1 MSDIIS
7 EVKKGSTHPLTHK
20 NRTTLSSNR
29 ELQLAEDF
37 VNGTDCNLF
46 LTGKAGT
53 GKTTFL
59 HNLRKN
65 TAKRMIITAPTGVAA
80 INAGGV
86 TLHSFFQ
93 LPFGPFVPGSEAYER
108 SKQRQFRFSKEK
120 KQIIKSLDLLVID
133 EISMVRSDLLDA
145 VDAVLR
151 RLRRNNSPFGG
162 VQLLMI
168 GDLYQLSP
176 VARPEERQI
185 LQQHYESIYFFSSHA
200 LDHNK
205 LFTIE
210 LKHIYRQSDV
220 KFIELLNK
228 VRDNNLDSAAVKDFN
243 KRFAANLSSYENQD
257 YITLT
262 THNRNADFINRT
274 RLSALSGK
282 EYIFEAS
289 ISGEFPEHIFP
300 TGEYLVLK
308 KDAQVMFVRNDSSSD
323 KLYYNG
329 KIGRI
334 NKISD
339 DNISVV
345 CPGESEEIVVEPIT
359 WENIK
364 YTMDNDK
371 KEIKEETIGKFK
383 QYPLKLAWAITIH
396 KSQGLT
402 FEKAIIDIEAAFT
415 HGQIY
420 VALSRCKTLDGI
432 VLCSPM
438 SSAGLATDEAVRT
451 FSKKAEQNPPSLKQL
466 ENAKISYQQNLLL
479 ECYNFQ
485 TVQSRLSYFLRLL
498 SLNSRIIHISGV
510 SGLDEISEMGRN
522 AEKDIFAISEKFRMQ
537 LRKIFE
543 NQNLPQSDALV
554 LERISKASK
563 WFQDKFELIF
573 EKPMQ
578 NIHIETDNREIRKK
592 INNVL
597 NNLKQDICVKTA
609 GIKSCE
615 NGFSPSS
622 YLRAVSSAEIEFTPE
637 KIRKSQ
643 VPSFTKS
650 DIEHPELFKIL
661 SEWRYKKAQ
670 DENIAVFQVLHQRV
684 LIQIVVCLPDNTADL
699 RRISGVGKKTIARYG
714 AELVEIVSSYRK
726 KHGIKEVALPSSEK
740 MQKKGLNKNA
750 ENNAR
755 EKQGENTE
763 GESRTDEKIDEK
775 SDSKKKK
782 ILRSGTKYISF
793 DMFNKGMTIEEIA
806 NERGFVNS
814 TIEGHLTSFV
824 KTGELNINRL
834 LSPEKQKTIKDA
846 LEKEHNNSLTA
857 VKHILG
863 DNFSYGEIKFIIA
876 FQEYDKSINEQNP
889 YPSAAI

>member
-7 EVKKGSTHPLTHK
+7 EVKKASPHPSAVT
-20 NRTTLSSNR
+20 SNR
-29 ELQLAEDF
+29 ELQLAGDF
-37 VNGTDCNLF
+37 VKSTDCNLF

-59 HNLRKN
+59 HNLRNN

-108 SKQRQFRFSKEK
+108 SEQRQFRFSKEK

-133 EISMVRSDLLDA
+133 EISMVRADLLDA

-176 VARPEERQI
+176 VARPEEWQI
-185 LQQHYESIYFFSSHA
+185 LQQHYDSIYFFSSHA

-220 KFIELLNK
+220 KFIKLLNK
-228 VRDNNLDSAAVKDFN
+228 VRDNSLNSAAVKDFN
-243 KRFAANLSSYENQD
+243 KRVAADLSSYED
-257 YITLT
+257 HGYITLT
-262 THNRNADFINRT
+262 THNRNADFINIT

-300 TGEYLVLK
+300 TGKYLVLK

-345 CPGESEEIVVEPIT
+345 CPGESEEIVVEPIS

-364 YTMDNDK
+364 YTMDQEK
-371 KEIKEETIGKFK
+371 KEIKEETIGKFR

-420 VALSRCKTLDGI
+420 VALSRCKTLDGM
-432 VLCSPM
+432 VLSSPM
-438 SSAGLATDEAVRT
+438 SSAGLKTDEAVKV
-451 FSKKAEQNPPSLKQL
+451 FSEKAGQNPPSMEQL

-479 ECYNFQ
+479 ECYNFES
-485 TVQSRLSYFLRLL
+485 VRNRLSYFLRLL
-498 SLNSRIIHISGV
+498 SLNARVIHV
-510 SGLDEISEMGRN
+510 SGLSEADDISELGKT
-522 AEKDIFAISEKFRMQ
+522 AGKDIFAVSEKFRWQ
-537 LRKIFE
+537 LRTIFE
-543 NQNLPQSDALV
+543 KGNLPQSDALV

-563 WFQDKFELIF
+563 WFKEKFTLIF
-573 EKPMQ
+573 EKTMQ
-578 NIHIETDNREIRKK
+578 NIHIETDNKEIRKK

-622 YLRAVSSAEIEFTPE
+622 YLRAVSSAEIDFTPE
-637 KIRKSQ
+637 KIKKSQ

-661 SEWRYKKAQ
+661 SEWRYNKAKE
-670 DENIAVFQVLHQRV
+670 ENIAVFQILHQRV
-684 LIQIVVCLPDNTADL
+684 LIQIVVCLPDNTSDL
-699 RRISGVGKKTIARYG
+699 RKISGVGRKTIARYG
-714 AELVEIVSSYRK
+714 AELVKIVSSYRK
-726 KHGIKEVALPSSEK
+726 KHEIKEVALPSSKK
-740 MQKKGLNKNA
+740 MQTKGK
-750 ENNAR
+750 
-755 EKQGENTE
+755 
-763 GESRTDEKIDEK
+763 
-775 SDSKKKK
+775 
-782 ILRSGTKYISF
+782 
-793 DMFNKGMTIEEIA
+793 
-806 NERGFVNS
+806 
-814 TIEGHLTSFV
+814 
-824 KTGELNINRL
+824 
-834 LSPEKQKTIKDA
+834 
-846 LEKEHNNSLTA
+846 
-857 VKHILG
+857 
-863 DNFSYGEIKFIIA
+863 EIKPPVI
-876 FQEYDKSINEQNP
+876 P
-889 YPSAAI
+889 

>member
-1 MSDIIS
+1 MSGTIS
-7 EVKKGSTHPLTHK
+7 KVKNNSTHPFTLT
-20 NRTTLSSNR
+20 SNR
-29 ELQLAEDF
+29 ELQLAGDF
-37 VNGTDCNLF
+37 VNSTDCNLF

-59 HNLRKN
+59 HNLKKN

-108 SKQRQFRFSKEK
+108 SKQHQFRFSKEK

-151 RLRRNNSPFGG
+151 RLRRNNLPFGG

-176 VARPEERQI
+176 VVRPEEWQI

-210 LKHIYRQSDV
+210 LKHIFRQSDV

-228 VRDNNLDSAAVKDFN
+228 VRDNSLDSDAVKDFN
-243 KRFAANLSSYENQD
+243 RRYTPDLSSYENQG

-274 RLSALSGK
+274 RLSGLSGK
-282 EYIFEAS
+282 EFIFQAS
-289 ISGEFPEHIFP
+289 ISGEFPGHIFP
-300 TGEYLVLK
+300 TEEYLVLK
-308 KDAQVMFVRNDSSSD
+308 KDAQVMFVRNDSSPD

-339 DNISVV
+339 ESISVI
-345 CPGESEEIVVEPIT
+345 CPGESEEIVVEPIS

-364 YTMDNDK
+364 YTMDQEK
-371 KEIKEETIGKFK
+371 KEIKEETIGKFR

-402 FEKAIIDIEAAFT
+402 FERAIIDIEAAFT
-415 HGQIY
+415 HGQVY
-420 VALSRCKTLDGI
+420 VALSRCKTLDGM
-432 VLCSPM
+432 VLSSPM
-438 SSAGLATDEAVRT
+438 SSAGIETDEAVRI
-451 FSKKAEQNPPSLKQL
+451 FSKKAEKNPPSHKQL

-485 TVQSRLSYFLRLL
+485 TIRSRLSYFLRLV
-498 SLNSRIIHISGV
+498 SSNSRVIHISGL
-510 SGLDEISEMGRN
+510 SGPDEISEMQQN
-522 AEKDIFAISEKFRMQ
+522 ADKDIFVISEKFRMQ
-537 LRKIFE
+537 LRTIFE
-543 NQNLPQSDALV
+543 KKKLPQSDALV
-554 LERISKASK
+554 LERIGKASK
-563 WFQDKFELIF
+563 WFQDKFALIL
-573 EKPMQ
+573 EKPIQ
-578 NIHIETDNREIRKK
+578 KIHIETDNSELRKK

-597 NNLKQDICVKTA
+597 NNLKQDICVKIA

-615 NGFSPSS
+615 NGFSPSN
-622 YLRAVSSAEIEFTPE
+622 YLRAVSSAEIEFKPE
-637 KIRKSQ
+637 KIKKSQ

-650 DIEHPELFKIL
+650 DIEHPELFKLL
-661 SEWRYKKAQ
+661 SEWRYNKAK
-670 DENIAVFQVLHQRV
+670 DEDIAAFQVLYQRI
-684 LIQIVVCLPDNTADL
+684 LIQIVVCLPDNIADL
-699 RRISGVGKKTIARYG
+699 KKISGVGKKTITKYG
-714 AELVEIVSSYRK
+714 AEIVEIVSSYRK

-740 MQKKGLNKNA
+740 MQ
-750 ENNAR
+750 
-755 EKQGENTE
+755 EKGENIE
-763 GESRTDEKIDEK
+763 DKNRTNEK
-775 SDSKKKK
+775 SDYKKKK
-782 ILRSGTKYISF
+782 ISRTGTKYVSF
-793 DMFNKGMTIEEIA
+793 DMFNKKMTIEEIA
-806 NERGFVNS
+806 KERGLVNS
-814 TIEGHLTSFV
+814 TIEGHLAYFV
-824 KTGELNINRL
+824 KTGELDINRL
-834 LSPEKQKTIKDA
+834 LSSEKQKTIKKE

-857 VKHILG
+857 VKQKLG
-863 DNFSYGEIKFIIA
+863 EKFSYGEIKFMIA
-876 FQEYDKSINEQNP
+876 YQEYDKSINKKV
-889 YPSAAI
+889 

>member
-1 MSDIIS
+1 MSDPIS
-7 EVKKGSTHPLTHK
+7 EVKKASTHPPTNK
-20 NRTTLSSNR
+20 SRSTLASNR
-29 ELQLAEDF
+29 ELQLAGDF
-37 VNGTDCNLF
+37 INGTDCNLF

-59 HNLRKN
+59 HNLKNN

-108 SKQRQFRFSKEK
+108 SEQRQFRFSKEK
-120 KQIIKSLDLLVID
+120 KQIIKSLDMLVID

-151 RLRRNNSPFGG
+151 RLRRNNLPFGG

-176 VARPEERQI
+176 VARPEELQI

-210 LKHIYRQSDV
+210 LKHIFRQSDV

-228 VRDNNLDSAAVKDFN
+228 VRDNSLDGAAVKDFN
-243 KRFAANLSSYENQD
+243 RRYASDLSSYENQG

-262 THNRNADFINRT
+262 THNKNADFINRT
-274 RLSALSGK
+274 RLSALTGK
-282 EYIFEAS
+282 EFIFHAA

-308 KDAQVMFVRNDSSSD
+308 KDAQVMFVRNDASPD

-339 DNISVV
+339 DNISVI
-345 CPGESEEIVVEPIT
+345 CPGESEEIVVEPIS

-364 YTMDNDK
+364 YTMDQEK
-371 KEIKEETIGKFK
+371 KEIKEETIGKFR

-415 HGQIY
+415 HGQVY
-420 VALSRCKTLDGI
+420 VALSRCKTLDGM
-432 VLCSPM
+432 VLSSPM
-438 SSAGLATDEAVRT
+438 SSAGIETDEAVRI
-451 FSKKAEQNPPSLKQL
+451 FSKKAEKNPPSLEQL
-466 ENAKISYQQNLLL
+466 ENEKISYQQNLLL

-485 TVQSRLSYFLRLL
+485 TVRNRLSYFLRIV
-498 SLNSRIIHISGV
+498 SSNARVIHISGL
-510 SGLDEISEMGRN
+510 SGPDEIREIKQN
-522 AEKDIFAISEKFRMQ
+522 AEKDIFVISEKFMWQ
-537 LRKIFE
+537 LRTIFE
-543 NQNLPQSDALV
+543 KKNLPQTDALV

-563 WFQDKFELIF
+563 WFQEKFALIF

-578 NIHIETDNREIRKK
+578 KIHIETDNREIKKK

-597 NNLKQDICVKTA
+597 NNLKQDICVKLA

-615 NGFSPSS
+615 NGFSPSN
-622 YLRAVSSAEIEFTPE
+622 YLRAVSSAEIEFKPE
-637 KIRKSQ
+637 KLKKSQ

-661 SEWRYKKAQ
+661 SEWRYNKAKE
-670 DENIAVFQVLHQRV
+670 ENIAVFQVLHQRV
-684 LIQIVVCLPDNTADL
+684 LIQIVVCLPDNTSDL
-699 RRISGVGKKTIARYG
+699 RKISGVGKKTIARYG

-726 KHGIKEVALPSSEK
+726 KHGIKVVSLPSSEK
-740 MQKKGLNKNA
+740 MQAKAEEVNPQEKDKN
-750 ENNAR
+750 
-755 EKQGENTE
+755 
-763 GESRTDEKIDEK
+763 RTDEKNNRGEKGENVEGKNKTDEK
-775 SDSKKKK
+775 SDSGNKK
-782 ILRSGTKYISF
+782 ISRSGTKYISF

-806 NERGFVNS
+806 NERGFVSS
-814 TIEGHLTSFV
+814 TIEGHLAFFV
-824 KTGELNINRL
+824 KTGELDINRL
-834 LSPEKQKTIKDA
+834 LSPEKQNAIKEA
-846 LEKEHNNSLTA
+846 LEKEQNNSLSA

-863 DNFSYGEIKFIIA
+863 DNFSYGEIKLMTA
-876 FQEYDKSINEQNP
+876 FQEYDKG
-889 YPSAAI
+889 